1 MRILLLLRGAPGC
14 GKTTW
19 VEENGLK
26 NYTLSSD
33 DIRIMYQSPVM
44 GIDGQMKISQDND
57 DAVWKTLFRILRS
70 RMQRGDFTAV
80 DATNART
87 SELNRYK
94 ELCAEYRYRVYC
106 VDFTTVPIEE
116 VKRRNAERED
126 FRRVPERVIDTMYAR
141 FATQKVPSG
150 IKVIR
155 QDELDTVWL
164 AKRDFSHY
172 RAVHHIG
179 DIHGCH
185 TALQE
190 YLAVRAA

>member
-70 RMQRGDFTAV
+70 RM
-80 DATNART
+80 
-87 SELNRYK
+87 
-94 ELCAEYRYRVYC
+94 
-106 VDFTTVPIEE
+106 
-116 VKRRNAERED
+116 
-126 FRRVPERVIDTMYAR
+126 
-141 FATQKVPSG
+141 
-150 IKVIR
+150 
-155 QDELDTVWL
+155 
-164 AKRDFSHY
+164 
-172 RAVHHIG
+172 
-179 DIHGCH
+179 
-185 TALQE
+185 
-190 YLAVRAA
+190 